1 MIKTFPIGYIVPGIY
16 ALEEIHSNA
25 NQTAYKNNYK

>member
-1 MIKTFPIGYIVPGIY
+1 MIKTFPIGYIPGIY